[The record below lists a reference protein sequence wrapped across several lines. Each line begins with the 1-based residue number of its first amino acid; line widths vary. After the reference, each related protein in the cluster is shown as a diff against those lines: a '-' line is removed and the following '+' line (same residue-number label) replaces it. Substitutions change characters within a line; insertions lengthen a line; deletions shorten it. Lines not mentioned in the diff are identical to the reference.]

1 MLLTRV
7 PHFRDIM
14 VASFE
19 CEQCNF
25 RYYLAVLTGDC
36 TSSCMLGQSQ
46 TVQCA
51 DFAYFLFWIARNNEV
66 SFTGTF
72 GEQGVK
78 YTLTVARGDHQAL
91 SRQVVKSDHAV
102 VTIPELEFEI
112 PAATQKGSITTV
124 EGLLMDA
131 ASNIKLL
138 QEERRA
144 ADPTTA
150 KLIDDFLAKLD
161 TCQQGNKDFTLLVDD
176 PAGNSFVE
184 SPGGN
189 PRQDAILQAS
199 DKHDAGS
206 AVTVL
211 RL

>member
-1 MLLTRV
+1 M
-7 PHFRDIM
+7 
-14 VASFE
+14 
-19 CEQCNF
+19 
-25 RYYLAVLTGDC
+25 
-36 TSSCMLGQSQ
+36 
-46 TVQCA
+46 
-51 DFAYFLFWIARNNEV
+51 

-78 YTLTVARGDHQAL
+78 YTLTVARGDQQAL
-91 SRQVVKSDHAV
+91 SRQVVKSDNAV
-102 VTIPELEFEI
+102 VTVPELEFEI

-144 ADPTTA
+144 ADPATA

-161 TCQQGNKDFTLLVDD
+161 TCQQGERDFTLLVDD

-189 PRQDAILQAS
+189 PRQDPILQAS
-199 DKHDAGS
+199 VKCCGGS
-206 AVTVL
+206 AVVRGVVALSCCTEMNQALGCDTRHNWHGFACNVYGVELAVYKHAHADNMSSPVL
-211 RL
+211 LHAGCAL

>member
-1 MLLTRV
+1 M
-7 PHFRDIM
+7 
-14 VASFE
+14 
-19 CEQCNF
+19 
-25 RYYLAVLTGDC
+25 
-36 TSSCMLGQSQ
+36 
-46 TVQCA
+46 
-51 DFAYFLFWIARNNEV
+51 

-78 YTLTVARGDHQAL
+78 YTLTVAQGDQQAL
-91 SRQVVKSDHAV
+91 SRQVVKSDNAV
-102 VTIPELEFEI
+102 VTVPELEFEI

-161 TCQQGNKDFTLLVDD
+161 TCQQGERDFTLLVDD

-189 PRQDAILQAS
+189 PRQDPILQAS
-199 DKHDAGS
+199 VILGAGS
-206 AVTVL
+206 AVL
-211 RL
+211 RCIVALSCCTQENQALGYNVHHDLHGNKPAMV

>member
-25 RYYLAVLTGDC
+25 RYYSAVLTICRDN
-36 TSSCMLGQSQ
+36 
-46 TVQCA
+46 VFCA
-51 DFAYFLFWIARNNEV
+51 DCAYFLFWITRNNEV

-78 YTLTVARGDHQAL
+78 YTLTVARGDQQAL
-91 SRQVVKSDHAV
+91 SRQIVKSDNAV

-161 TCQQGNKDFTLLVDD
+161 TCQQGEKDFTLLVDD

-199 DKHDAGS
+199 DKHHAG
-206 AVTVL
+206 AL
-211 RL
+211 CNFGFCFAICKHA